1 MFRPPYSPI
10 IIIII
15 IIIISCVKTRKAG
28 THNNRHF
35 GIKLAPEFFD
45 AKFIICIKFP
55 DKSKEG
61 LTQVIDFKNL
71 AAERY

>member
-1 MFRPPYSPI
+1 VLKR
-10 IIIII
+10 
-15 IIIISCVKTRKAG
+15 VKRE

-55 DKSKEG
+55 DKPKEG
-61 LTQVIDFKNL
+61 LTQVTDFTNL